1 MLGAGRPCADPPNLK
16 PKTAA
21 LRATKPLWKVKMSSF
36 GRCVPCLLK
45 SLVFNYPDE
54 LGLAYST
61 VFGGKP
67 PKQIGIWGCLAIPL
81 GRAFVSAPPS
91 EAFSLGRKV
100 SQMLRMPIL
109 RT

>member
-16 PKTAA
+16 PKTVP

-67 PKQIGIWGCLAIPL
+67 PKQNRPL
-81 GRAFVSAPPS
+81 GRSRFNRWTLSVLFRLPRL
-91 EAFSLGRKV
+91 SLRSGTPL
-100 SQMLRMPIL
+100 SQVLR
-109 RT
+109 

>member
-1 MLGAGRPCADPPNLK
+1 
-16 PKTAA
+16 
-21 LRATKPLWKVKMSSF
+21 MSSF

-67 PKQIGIWGCLAIPL
+67 PKQTDLWGGLAYSL

-91 EAFSLGRKV
+91 QSFSLGRKV
-100 SQMLRMPIL
+100 TLMLSMCIF
-109 RT
+109 RTPKIIINQAPQRGRSRD